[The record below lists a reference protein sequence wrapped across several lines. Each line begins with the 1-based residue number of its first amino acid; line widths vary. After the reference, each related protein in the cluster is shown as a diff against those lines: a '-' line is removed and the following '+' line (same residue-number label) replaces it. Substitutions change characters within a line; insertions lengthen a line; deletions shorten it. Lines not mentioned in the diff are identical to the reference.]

1 MTRGSKIALV
11 IVGLLAVFVLLAGL
25 VVAAVVMSLDREPEV
40 PSNSVLVLNVEG
52 SLPDFSNTD
61 EMSARFFGGET
72 NSLSNLL
79 LQLRKAKAD
88 KRVGAVLLD
97 IGMLGTGWA
106 KADEI
111 REAVADFRKSG
122 KPVYAY
128 MEFGADKEYYVAT
141 AAERVYVP
149 PIGDLFINGLAAES
163 MHFKGTFD
171 KLGIY
176 WDSYQ
181 IEKYKTAPESFTRED
196 MSEGERETLN
206 SLVDEIFN
214 RYVAQVA
221 EARRKSPEDV
231 RALVDTAPHKAGDAQ
246 AAGLI
251 DGALYREQVEGELK
265 KRLGYKDDERLR
277 KVSAAE
283 YRLVSPQSL
292 GLNQGDAVALIFA
305 SGPIEPGRS
314 NDGAFGGDLTVGSD
328 TVVKALNDARDD
340 DDVKA
345 IVLRVDSPGGVTY
358 PSDLIWAAVEE
369 AKKKKPVVVSMSD
382 LAASGGYYVSMG
394 ANKIV
399 ANPLTLTGSIGVYA
413 YKPVVKGFYD
423 WVGVTSEYVMR
434 GKNAGLYRE
443 TEKFTPDE
451 RKKFEGA
458 MQGFYWNHFLPKVA
472 AGRRFQNVEAVN
484 EVARGRVWTGAQ
496 ARERGLVD
504 EFGGLD
510 RAVEVAKELA
520 KIPADKSVRRV
531 VFPAPRTFFQQ
542 FFGGGDDDRRDA
554 AAVRAE
560 QQRAAFINSMPAEM
574 RPALRRAAMF
584 ERFGQGQ
591 TLAILPFELKI
602 E

>member
-1 MTRGSKIALV
+1 MTRGRKIALI
-11 IVGLLAVFVLLAGL
+11 IVGVLAVFVLVGGL
-25 VVAAVVMSLDREPEV
+25 LVALVLMSLDNEPAV
-40 PSNSVLVLNVEG
+40 PQNSVLVLRVEG
-52 SLPDFSNTD
+52 TLPDYANADPVT
-61 EMSARFFGGET
+61 RLFGGET
-72 NSLSNLL
+72 NSLSSLL

-128 MEFGADKEYYVAT
+128 MEFGSDKEYYVAT
-141 AAERVYVP
+141 AAERVYVA
-149 PIGDLFINGLAAES
+149 PIGDLIVNGLAAES

-181 IEKYKTAPESFTRED
+181 IEKYKTAPESFTRKD
-196 MSEGERETLN
+196 MSEGESETLN
-206 SLVDEIFN
+206 SLLDEIYN
-214 RYVAQVA
+214 RYVAQIA
-221 EARRKSPEDV
+221 EARHKSVEDV
-231 RALVDTAPHKAGDAQ
+231 RALIDEAPHKAA
-246 AAGLI
+246 AAAEAGLI
-251 DGALYREQVEGELK
+251 DGALYREQVENELK

-277 KVSAAE
+277 KVSLAE
-283 YRLVSPQSL
+283 YRRVSPASL
-292 GLNQGDAVALIFA
+292 GLNQGDAVAVIFA

-314 NDGAFGGDLTVGSD
+314 NDGSYGGDQSIGSD

-340 DDVKA
+340 RDVKA

-358 PSDLIWAAVEE
+358 PSDLSWAAVEE

-399 ANPLTLTGSIGVYA
+399 AEPLTLTGSIGVYA
-413 YKPVVKGFYD
+413 YKPVIKGFYD
-423 WVGVTSEYVMR
+423 WIGVTQDYVMR

-443 TEKFTPDE
+443 DRKFTDDE

-458 MQGFYWNHFLPKVA
+458 MQNFYWNQFLPKVA
-472 AGRRFQNVEAVN
+472 EGRHFQNVEAVH
-484 EVARGRVWTGAQ
+484 EIARGRVWTGAQ
-496 ARERGLVD
+496 AKERGLVD

-520 KIPADKSVRRV
+520 KIPADKGVRRV
-531 VFPAPRTFFQQ
+531 IFPAPRTLFQQ
-542 FFGGGDDDRRDA
+542 FFGGGDDPDA
-554 AAVRAE
+554 ATVRAE
-560 QQRAAFINSMPAEM
+560 QQRAAFINSMPAEV

-584 ERFGQGQ
+584 DRFGPNT
-591 TLAILPFELKI
+591 TLAIMPFELKI

>member
-1 MTRGSKIALV
+1 MTRGRKIAFIIAGVLMACVLV
-11 IVGLLAVFVLLAGL
+11 GGLLVALVLL
-25 VVAAVVMSLDREPEV
+25 SLDSEPEV
-40 PSNSVLVLNVEG
+40 PQNSVLVLKVEG
-52 SLPDFSNTD
+52 VLPDYVNEGPMT
-61 EMSARFFGGET
+61 RLFGGES
-72 NSLSNLL
+72 NSLSSLL

-97 IGMLGTGWA
+97 VGMLGTGWA

-111 REAVADFRKSG
+111 REAVAEFRKSG

-128 MEFGADKEYYVAT
+128 MEFGSDKEYYVAT
-141 AAERVYVP
+141 AAERVYVA
-149 PIGDLFINGLAAES
+149 PIGDLIINGLAAES

-171 KLGIY
+171 KLGVY

-181 IEKYKTAPESFTRED
+181 IAEYKTSPESFTRKD

-206 SLVDEIFN
+206 SLLDEIFN

-221 EARRKSPEDV
+221 EARHKSVEDV

-251 DGALYREQVEGELK
+251 DGALYREQVENELK
-265 KRLGYKDDERLR
+265 KRLGYKEDEKLR
-277 KVSAAE
+277 KVSKDE
-283 YRLVSPQSL
+283 YRRVSPQSL
-292 GLNQGDAVALIFA
+292 GLNQGDAVAVVFA

-314 NDGAFGGDLTVGSD
+314 NDGSFGGDQTIGSD

-340 DDVKA
+340 REVKA

-382 LAASGGYYVSMG
+382 LAASGGYYVSAG

-399 ANPLTLTGSIGVYA
+399 AEPLTLTGSIGVYA
-413 YKPVVKGFYD
+413 YKPVIKGFYD
-423 WVGVTSEYVMR
+423 WIGVSSEYVMR

-458 MQGFYWNHFLPKVA
+458 MQNFYWNQFLPKVA
-472 AGRRFQNVEAVN
+472 QGRHFQNVEAVH
-484 EVARGRVWTGAQ
+484 EIARGRVWTGAQ

-520 KIPADKSVRRV
+520 KIPADKGVRRV
-531 VFPAPRTFFQQ
+531 VFPAPRTFFQLL
-542 FFGGGDDDRRDA
+542 FGTADDPDA
-554 AAVRAE
+554 ATVRAE

-591 TLAILPFELKI
+591 TLAIMPFELKI